1 VRIDAHQHFWRYS
14 AEEYSWI
21 DAEMAGLKQ
30 DRLPEHLAPVLEATG
45 IDGTVAVQARQT
57 LGETQWLL
65 GLAGQHRFI
74 KGVVGWVD
82 LCSSELPAQLA
93 RFGENPNFCGVRH
106 VVQDE
111 PDDGFMLRDGFLRGI
126 AILAEFGLT
135 YDILI
140 YPRHL
145 PVAYELVA
153 RFPEQ
158 PFVLDHI
165 AKPPIKDGLLEPWAS
180 DLGRLAR
187 HPNVWCKVSGLVT
200 EADWGDWQA
209 NDFYPYLDIVFEA
222 FGAGRIMFGSDWP
235 VCTLAARYEE
245 VAGVLAGYASA
256 LSTDE
261 QTSVWGGTARQFY
274 GLE

>member
-1 VRIDAHQHFWRYS
+1 MRIDAHQHFWRYS
-14 AEEYSWI
+14 AEEYGWI
-21 DAEMAGLKQ
+21 DASMAGLRQ
-30 DRLPEHLAPVLEATG
+30 DRQPEHLAPLLEANG

-57 LGETQWLL
+57 LGETEWLL
-65 GLAGQHRFI
+65 GLAGQHPFI

-82 LCSSELPAQLA
+82 LCSPDLPAQLA
-93 RFGENPNFCGVRH
+93 RTGEDPNLCGVRH

-111 PDDGFMLRDGFLRGI
+111 PDDEFMLRDDFLGGI
-126 AILAEFGLT
+126 AMLAEFGLT

-145 PVAYELVA
+145 PVACELVA

-165 AKPPIKDGLLEPWAS
+165 AKPPIKDGRFEPWAS
-180 DLGRLAR
+180 DIRRLAR
-187 HPNVWCKVSGLVT
+187 RPNVWCKASGLVT
-200 EADWGDWQA
+200 EADWRGWQA

-245 VAGVLAGYASA
+245 VVGLLVGYTSA

-261 QTSVWGGTARQFY
+261 QASVWGGTARRFY
-274 GLE
+274 GLD

>member
-1 VRIDAHQHFWRYS
+1 
-14 AEEYSWI
+14 
-21 DAEMAGLKQ
+21 
-30 DRLPEHLAPVLEATG
+30 
-45 IDGTVAVQARQT
+45 
-57 LGETQWLL
+57 
-65 GLAGQHRFI
+65 
-74 KGVVGWVD
+74 VD
-82 LCSSELPAQLA
+82 LRSPDLGDQLA
-93 RFGENPNFCGVRH
+93 RFSAHPRLCGVRH

-111 PDDGFMLRDGFLRGI
+111 PDDGFMLRDDFQRGI
-126 AILAEFGLT
+126 AALAEFSLP

-145 PVAYELVA
+145 PVACELVA

-180 DLGRLAR
+180 HLQRLAR

-200 EADWGDWQA
+200 EADWRGWQA
-209 NDFYPYLDIVFEA
+209 NDFYPYLDVILAA
-222 FGAGRIMFGSDWP
+222 FGPGRIMFGSDWP

-245 VAGVLAGYASA
+245 VVGLVAGYTSA
-256 LSTDE
+256 LSAE
-261 QTSVWGGTARQFY
+261 QQASFWGGTARQVY